1 MSRRRDERGAVVI
14 EWVLAFGLILVPAL
28 GVASLPAW
36 FQRTNMAHVAALQ
49 AARAV
54 VVAPDPAAGEARGR
68 ELVAEIAANHGVDP
82 STVSV
87 SFSGSTDPGGS
98 VRAEVT
104 VQLPALAIPL
114 LGTVGSR
121 QWSTSHTELVDFYR
135 SVP

>member
-1 MSRRRDERGAVVI
+1 MRRREERGAVMI
-14 EWVLAFGLILVPAL
+14 EWVLGFGLILVPAL

-36 FQRTNMAHVAALQ
+36 LQRTNMAHVAAMQ

-54 VVAPDPAAGEARGR
+54 VVAADPAVGEARGR
-68 ELVAEIAANHGVDP
+68 QLVQEIAANHGVDP

-87 SFSGSTDPGGS
+87 SFSGSTDPRGA
-98 VRAEVT
+98 VRAEIT

-114 LGTVGSR
+114 LGTIGSK
-121 QWSTSHTELVDFYR
+121 QWTTSHTELVDIYR